1 MCHAVHTCH
10 VEALTQKSFCARNLE
25 QTPFRRVLKQQSCHH
40 EDLASQYVFQ
50 VNIETRN
57 MSVTQSSFQP
67 KGISQTHTHTHISR
81 IHVRALLFLL
91 THDSGL
97 GPIRRGLKA
106 KRDRCDH
113 LRLSNDNVC
122 FHSGE
127 LRMNNTHTSVIF
139 SGSI

>member
-67 KGISQTHTHTHISR
+67 KGISQTHTHISR

-106 KRDRCDH
+106 KRD
-113 LRLSNDNVC
+113 VTI
-122 FHSGE
+122 SGCQTTMFFSFRRAE
-127 LRMNNTHTSVIF
+127 NEQYTHF
-139 SGSI
+139 SDLQWLNLNWQ